1 VKKIFPVFLIF
12 CIIAING
19 FAFSSKDTE
28 VIKTVESIKYLSQ
41 KIANDYIYYCH
52 NNKRVKLKDT
62 LESSIKL
69 LESDFR
75 LVAKSTSNTDIKNIL
90 DYLSYSKDEIKDLL
104 KKDVK
109 AENIDSMLDYSESL
123 YEGSNSILDSQN
135 YASKDMKVHL
145 MRISKIYMAF
155 HTGNNTASLSELL
168 QDEIKIVDMKFRS
181 NSSWQSLKDILEF
194 KNIFIPNVVTIL
206 VNNLEMHTI

>member
-75 LVAKSTSNTDIKNIL
+75 LVAKSTNNIDIKNIL

-135 YASKDMKVHL
+135 FVSKDMKVHL

-181 NSSWQSLKDILEF
+181 NSSWQSLKEILNL
-194 KNIFIPNVVTIL
+194 KNVFIPNVVTIL